1 MMMAD
6 AHFIILAMLFTLS
19 NVFWAVVV
27 FKLMNRLMSR
37 NYYEFKVAET
47 LNEKKQTKPQQF
59 HPQMNEDEMI
69 ALKSIIPG
77 L

>member
-1 MMMAD
+1 MD
-6 AHFIILAMLFTLS
+6 IHFLVLALLFTLS

-47 LNEKKQTKPQQF
+47 LEKKKETRGQQQF
-59 HPQMNEDEMI
+59 HSPMNEDDMM